1 MKAGF
6 GEDAPGEDQEDPYN
20 RFYDGEQP
28 PGCDVGNGRVSRTGL
43 WSLEELGGYT
53 ILKESPATQ
62 NFSQNDGHEGNGVF
76 EARAIV
82 DGLGV
87 LIHHEQA
94 DCSRSDGDCRVSV
107 YLRLPRQ
114 KKKKM
119 RLAYPTTIFD
129 GLSNSFQVKM
139 LEKPDGG
146 TDDDPEG
153 TVGERMHGSV
163 YASENDAKGIENDG
177 SKIAVVAR

>member
-1 MKAGF
+1 MSKQIAV
-6 GEDAPGEDQEDPYN
+6 AA
-20 RFYDGEQP
+20 
-28 PGCDVGNGRVSRTGL
+28 TGTV
-43 WSLEELGGYT
+43 ECQY
-53 ILKESPATQ
+53 IL
-62 NFSQNDGHEGNGVF
+62 DYHD
-76 EARAIV
+76 R
-82 DGLGV
+82 
-87 LIHHEQA
+87 
-94 DCSRSDGDCRVSV
+94 
-107 YLRLPRQ
+107 
-114 KKKKM
+114 KKKM